1 MLKSREFK
9 NLIYTTLL
17 SLIIL
22 FIISL
27 SFSLGSIKL
36 YKNYIIEN
44 NAKIVSSLTK
54 KYPNMEN
61 EIIDTIVNNKEDIN
75 NGIKILEKYGIDK
88 DSLYLIKL
96 NDEFKNNL
104 ILINI
109 IFIILSLLII
119 TIIFFIHIRKI
130 YKKCDKLN
138 NYIND
143 VLNDNYTL
151 NISEYEEGI
160 FSTLSNDVYKITNKL
175 KEQSE
180 ILYKDKK
187 YLETTLEDI
196 SHQLKTP
203 LTSMYMIN
211 DLLYD
216 DKIDKKTKYEFLN
229 KNKEQLQRI
238 EWLVTSLLKLSKL
251 ESGTIK
257 LNQKNIKVK
266 ELINKSVESIRIPI
280 ELKDQELIMDVDNKT
295 IVNID
300 LNWTS
305 EAILNIVKNAYEH
318 TPNNG
323 VIKISVKDNPL
334 YVEINITDNGVGIDD
349 EDINHIFERFY
360 KGKHNSKDSIG
371 IGLNMA
377 KQIIERQ
384 KGEINVISK
393 KGNGTTFIIKFYKNS
408 I

>member
-36 YKNYIIEN
+36 YKNYIIKN

-54 KYPNMEN
+54 KYPNMES
-61 EIIDTIVNNKEDIN
+61 EIIDTIVNNKEDTN

-349 EDINHIFERFY
+349 EDINLIFERFY

-384 KGEINVISK
+384 KGEINVISRK
-393 KGNGTTFIIKFYKNS
+393 NSGTTFIIKFYKNNM
-408 I
+408 